1 MELFVNGSKLD
12 IQLENE
18 KTVGDVLKSFEEE
31 SSKEGIATVNII
43 VDGKQITADIFD
55 ETAKQEL
62 KDSTKIELGVVS
74 KEAIKNSFEQQKDAA
89 KSLSEELKTISVKF
103 QSSKDAEANAIIA
116 KLADYIDGIC
126 HTASLSMLFP
136 EDFGSIKI
144 DGKTFNEFFA
154 DLSSILPDFEQA
166 IKNKDTVLIGDLA
179 EYEISPRLDQLAT
192 SLEYI

>member
-18 KTVGDVLKSFEEE
+18 KTVGDVLKSFEEQ

-43 VDGKQITADIFD
+43 VDGKNITADLFD
-55 ETAKQEL
+55 ETAKKEL
-62 KDSTKIELGVVS
+62 TDSTKIELGVVS
-74 KEAIKNSFEQQKDAA
+74 KEAIKNSFKQQKAGA
-89 KSLSEELKTISVKF
+89 KALAEDLKTISVKF

-116 KLADYIDGIC
+116 NLADYIDNTC

-179 EYEISPRLDQLAT
+179 EYEISPRLDQLAA
-192 SLEYI
+192 SLENI

>member
-18 KTVGDVLKSFEEE
+18 KTVGDVLKSFEEQ

-43 VDGKQITADIFD
+43 VDGKNITADLFD
-55 ETAKQEL
+55 ETAKKEL
-62 KDSTKIELGVVS
+62 TDSTKIELGVVS
-74 KEAIKNSFEQQKDAA
+74 KEAIKNSFKQQKAGA
-89 KSLSEELKTISVKF
+89 KALSEDLKTISVKF

-116 KLADYIDGIC
+116 NLADYIDGIC

-179 EYEISPRLDQLAT
+179 EYEISPRLDQLAA
-192 SLEYI
+192 SLENI